1 MEQTLNNNFK
11 PLNALTSI
19 DEVYLEIT
27 SGNKVLDIINSLRDN
42 GFSSMTYDIEV
53 RDNDNVK
60 VIRTWFKEVENFLS
74 NITVKEISREEYSN
88 KYDDIYASHD
98 TNKIVKKLKE
108 GEGICSICFKKY
120 THWGNNAWP
129 VNEGRCCDTCNT
141 NIVIPA
147 RIQRRIN
154 KKEDK

>member
-129 VNEGRCCDTCNT
+129 VNNGRCCDECNM
-141 NIVIPA
+141 NIVVPA
-147 RIQRRIN
+147 RIQKMIN

>member
-108 GEGICSICFKKY
+108 GEGICSICFKEY